1 MPAGERYFSRRTFAF
16 RIPPISQRYPPLINS
31 DTRAWPF
38 SFLLH
43 ANARASTCEDS
54 ACQLFQYL
62 EYALPNGPHPSS
74 LPPLLSPSLPRF
86 SYRFFPI
93 GLSGCVDQKT
103 LNSEFVRWPARP
115 PQPPPPPHR
124 RCPGRKRQTS
134 LRSGRFFLPLSR
146 HVVVRG
152 KQFSRFWHTHE
163 PRRTG
168 SCARP
173 AKSAISITH
182 NRRRPP
188 PPPPPP
194 SPSCRHTRKLEHKSH
209 GGSNIQ
215 TRACAAGNQ
224 TQPRECIRTFGRCR
238 IGRYHDRFPFVPIFL
253 HLSRVGT
260 GTTTTRRTTMTTTC

>member
-103 LNSEFVRWPARP
+103 LNSEFVRWPARL
-115 PQPPPPPHR
+115 PQPPPR
-124 RCPGRKRQTS
+124 IAGVPG
-134 LRSGRFFLPLSR
+134 G
-146 HVVVRG
+146 RG
-152 KQFSRFWHTHE
+152 KPVCDQA
-163 PRRTG
+163 G
-168 SCARP
+168 SFF
-173 AKSAISITH
+173 
-182 NRRRPP
+182 
-188 PPPPPP
+188 P
-194 SPSCRHTRKLEHKSH
+194 SPVTLSSVGSSFLDFGIPMSH
-209 GGSNIQ
+209 GGPA
-215 TRACAAGNQ
+215 RARGQ
-224 TQPRECIRTFGRCR
+224 
-238 IGRYHDRFPFVPIFL
+238 
-253 HLSRVGT
+253 LSPQYR
-260 GTTTTRRTTMTTTC
+260 

>member
-103 LNSEFVRWPARP
+103 LNSEFVRWPARL
-115 PQPPPPPHR
+115 PQPPPPASPVSR
-124 RCPGRKRQTS
+124 AEEANQFAIRPVLS
-134 LRSGRFFLPLSR
+134 SPLPS
-146 HVVVRG
+146 
-152 KQFSRFWHTHE
+152 
-163 PRRTG
+163 
-168 SCARP
+168 
-173 AKSAISITH
+173 
-182 NRRRPP
+182 
-188 PPPPPP
+188 
-194 SPSCRHTRKLEHKSH
+194 
-209 GGSNIQ
+209 
-215 TRACAAGNQ
+215 
-224 TQPRECIRTFGRCR
+224 RCR
-238 IGRYHDRFPFVPIFL
+238 PWEAVF
-253 HLSRVGT
+253 
-260 GTTTTRRTTMTTTC
+260 